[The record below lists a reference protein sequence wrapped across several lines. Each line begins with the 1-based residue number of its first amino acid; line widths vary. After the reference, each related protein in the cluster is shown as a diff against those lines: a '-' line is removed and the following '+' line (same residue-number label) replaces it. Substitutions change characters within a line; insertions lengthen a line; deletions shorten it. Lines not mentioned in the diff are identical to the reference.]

1 MEDKFFNASIYDAQA
16 QKYAQSCKSD
26 HMQYLPDMEII
37 DSDLLEQVTAARN
50 KCQWGI
56 IQLKMYSEH

>member
-1 MEDKFFNASIYDAQA
+1 MEDKFFNASIYDVQA

-50 KCQWGI
+50 KCQW
-56 IQLKMYSEH
+56 EA